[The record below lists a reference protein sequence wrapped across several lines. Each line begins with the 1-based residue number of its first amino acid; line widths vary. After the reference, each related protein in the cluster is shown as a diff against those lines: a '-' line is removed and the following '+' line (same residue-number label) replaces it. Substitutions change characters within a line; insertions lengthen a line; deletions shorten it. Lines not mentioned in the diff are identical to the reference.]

1 MPEAP
6 EGTAAPISV
15 TAVDTVTGEEATAQV
30 RPGDYALICAEPCWL
45 EHTQVDPETGTVTI
59 TLKGYRGRHG

>member
-1 MPEAP
+1 M
-6 EGTAAPISV
+6 